1 MARMTDFPDS
11 MRADLE
17 GADCPRFDSAPWVA
31 GPPLRERRVAIIS
44 TAGLHSRG
52 DRPFTLSSV
61 DYRVITRDVRAS
73 DLVMS
78 HISPLFDRSGFQN
91 DWNVVM
97 PLDRLNELAQ
107 EGFVGSVADYHY
119 SFMGAVDPELLEP
132 AADHLAPL
140 LAADGVNAVLL
151 VPI

>member
-1 MARMTDFPDS
+1 MARMSDFPET
-11 MRADLE
+11 MREDLE
-17 GADCPRFDSAPWVA
+17 GTECPRFDSMPWVA

-44 TAGLHSRG
+44 TAGLHRRG
-52 DRPFTLSSV
+52 DRPFTPSSV
-61 DYRVITRDVRAS
+61 DYRVIPGDTAAS
-73 DLVMS
+73 DLMMS
-78 HISPLFDRSGFQN
+78 HVSTLFDRSGFQN

-97 PLDRLNELAQ
+97 PVDRLGELAR
-107 EGFVGSVADYHY
+107 EGFIGSVASYHY

-140 LAADGVNAVLL
+140 LVADAVDAALL